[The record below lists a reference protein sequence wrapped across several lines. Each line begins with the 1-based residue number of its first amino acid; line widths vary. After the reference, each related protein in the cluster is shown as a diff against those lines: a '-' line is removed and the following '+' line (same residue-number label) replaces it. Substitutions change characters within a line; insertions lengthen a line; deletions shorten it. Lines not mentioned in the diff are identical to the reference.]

1 VVHLLRDLIG
11 RDFATDITGVR
22 NDAVTVAAA
31 PVSGAGSWVTMNELG
46 KLLVLAGLILVVGGL
61 ILMLFGRTNLPLG
74 RLPGDIIYRGKNTT
88 FYFPLA
94 TSILLS
100 VVLSVILYLVGRLKR

>member
-1 VVHLLRDLIG
+1 MM
-11 RDFATDITGVR
+11 TD
-22 NDAVTVAAA
+22 
-31 PVSGAGSWVTMNELG
+31 LG
-46 KLLVLAGLILVVGGL
+46 KLLILLGIVIVVAGVVLLLL
-61 ILMLFGRTNLPLG
+61 GRTHLPLG

-100 VVLSVILYLVGRLKR
+100 VVLSLLLYVINRWKR

>member
-1 VVHLLRDLIG
+1 
-11 RDFATDITGVR
+11 
-22 NDAVTVAAA
+22 VAD
-31 PVSGAGSWVTMNELG
+31 LG
-46 KLLVLAGLILVVGGL
+46 KLLVCVGAIVVVVGL
-61 ILMLFGRTNLPLG
+61 ALMLLGRTNLPLG

-100 VVLSVILYLVGRLKR
+100 VVLSILLYVIGRMRR

>member
-1 VVHLLRDLIG
+1 MAD
-11 RDFATDITGVR
+11 
-22 NDAVTVAAA
+22 
-31 PVSGAGSWVTMNELG
+31 LG
-46 KLLVLAGLILVVGGL
+46 KLLVFVGTVVVIVGLA
-61 ILMLFGRTNLPLG
+61 LMLLGRTNLPLG

-100 VVLSVILYLVGRLKR
+100 VVLSILLYVIGRIRR